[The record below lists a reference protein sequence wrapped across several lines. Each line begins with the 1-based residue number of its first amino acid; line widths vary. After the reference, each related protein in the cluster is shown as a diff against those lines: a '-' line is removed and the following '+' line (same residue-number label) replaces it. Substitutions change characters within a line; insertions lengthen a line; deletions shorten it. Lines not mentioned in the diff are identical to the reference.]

1 MIMIM
6 ITIVIMVV
14 TVIVIAMV
22 VAVMIVMLRFGIL
35 TLVMLAFGILTLLTL
50 AFGILTLL
58 TLAFSILTLLT
69 LVLSIPSRS
78 IAGVIFCRSHKI
90 HGSIARV
97 IFVAVRPPILRVPR
111 RHMQIYRLDAD
122 SSLRLLDDNRLR
134 VDQLRWRRPVG
145 QIHPAVNTGRD
156 LPRYRQ
162 ANIHVAGSCQ
172 RRRQAE
178 RSGEQRYGT
187 NYSGHHSSSRYR
199 RLYAIGDYASPHSK
213 WVDREGQTV
222 KEIALRT
229 GLS

>member
-1 MIMIM
+1 MLTVVFM
-6 ITIVIMVV
+6 VMVV
-14 TVIVIAMV
+14 TMIVIVMV
-22 VAVMIVMLRFGIL
+22 VAVMIVMLAL
-35 TLVMLAFGILTLLTL
+35 GILTLLTL
-50 AFGILTLL
+50 ALGVL
-58 TLAFSILTLLT
+58 TLAT

>member
-1 MIMIM
+1 ML
-6 ITIVIMVV
+6 TIVIMVMAV
-14 TVIVIAMV
+14 TMIVIVMVVAVVIVMV
-22 VAVMIVMLRFGIL
+22 VAVMIVMF
-35 TLVMLAFGILTLLTL
+35 AFGILTLLTL
-50 AFGILTLL
+50 ALGILTLL
-58 TLAFSILTLLT
+58 TLALRVLTLAT

-111 RHMQIYRLDAD
+111 RHMQVYRLDAVCI
-122 SSLRLLDDNRLR
+122 LQLLDDNRLR

-172 RRRQAE
+172 RRRQGE

-187 NYSGHHSSSRYR
+187 NHSGHHSSSRYR
-199 RLYAIGDYASPHSK
+199 RLCAIGDYASPHSK